1 MIVWIYAEPVK
12 NIVGQMGSENY
23 GLHNAIFDVIN
34 YFAEN
39 RKFIINAIMHTSGQ
53 DSFIYH
59 VFRINFEIMCDFL
72 KQSRRLDELPIKTE
86 MLLKLYVYGTVQL
99 VCEWLLNDMPVPL
112 EEFVTLLEEGL
123 PQPLKIYFYESQIS

>member
-1 MIVWIYAEPVK
+1 
-12 NIVGQMGSENY
+12 
-23 GLHNAIFDVIN
+23 
-34 YFAEN
+34 
-39 RKFIINAIMHTSGQ
+39 
-53 DSFIYH
+53 
-59 VFRINFEIMCDFL
+59 MCDFL

-112 EEFVTLLEEGL
+112 EEFVTVLEEDL